1 MDFPAIRILSTILTL
16 GFTAGLSAQS
26 IYSTSWEYSGE
37 IAVEAFGW
45 SMCNAGDVNG
55 DGYPDALI
63 AAIDHSDPLATEE
76 EEGKLYLFYGGP
88 DGLSETPVWSYEP
101 NITLNVLGFETA
113 GGDVNG
119 DGYSD
124 IIAGSIQWTEDIA
137 EQGKVSL
144 WYGGPDGP
152 GDSPDWEYFGD
163 QELAL
168 MGSSVAMEA
177 DFNQDGFDD
186 LFVSAKM
193 YDNPEENE
201 GKIWLFWGS
210 ADGPVGPV
218 WSWEPNQ
225 DDVIAGFP
233 VNYAG
238 DVNGDGYPDVI
249 IAGTNYQETW
259 TKQGAAWVFH
269 GGPDVPG
276 DTPDWVAYGENK
288 KDVFGHWVDG
298 AGDVNGD
305 GYDDVIIAALGF
317 ERSMDLAS
325 EGAAYVYLG
334 SPDGLQSEYAWRDEG
349 NQSGAQYGYCVSSAG
364 DVNGDGYDEIIVG
377 SKYWSDPEFK
387 EGNTVVYWGSP
398 NGPEPD
404 YCWFAE
410 GGQDSAYL
418 GRHVDGGA
426 DFNGDGYDDFL
437 TGAYRYTNI
446 LDQDGIVYAIYGG
459 PRETAFHLPE
469 DSLCIGDAGISP
481 VLDGLDGGSW
491 SSSDGL
497 FTDPLTGSIDPAL
510 SVPGTHMLYY
520 TFDNGWCSH
529 TDSAMVYLAP
539 EVSAGFSYAPDTVL
553 TDEGV
558 VSVVFD
564 TPDTDGVFSAFPE
577 GLGLDTDNGDIDP
590 SASLPGTYTVSYV
603 VSNGW
608 CNDSA
613 ATSITVLDPCVEIG
627 DLILDNV
634 TESEANVSWNYPGSN
649 AEGFDVYLYTSS
661 DTSVTI
667 DHPDT
672 FIVFSGLTEATDY
685 TVRVVSRCTGLLV
698 SNLSDSLSF
707 TTLQSVDIDETWAID
722 LLLFPNPA
730 DGELYLQPGQTPVQS
745 VRIYTMQGQLLE
757 DFPGIQSGQT
767 IRIQT
772 DNLPAGQDLIRAIA
786 DEQVWQT
793 SFSVNR

>member
-1 MDFPAIRILSTILTL
+1 MDFPAFRILSTLLPLALAT
-16 GFTAGLSAQS
+16 GLSAQS

-55 DGYPDALI
+55 DGYPDVLV

-88 DGLSETPVWSYEP
+88 DGLSATPVWSYEP
-101 NITLNVLGFETA
+101 NDPLNILGFETA
-113 GGDVNG
+113 GGDLNG

-124 IIAGSIQWTEDIA
+124 IIAGSIQWTGDIS

-177 DFNQDGFDD
+177 DLNQDGFND

-193 YDNPEENE
+193 YDNPEDNE

-218 WSWEPNQ
+218 WSWEPDQ
-225 DDVIAGFP
+225 EAVIAGFP

-249 IAGTNYQETW
+249 IAGTNYAETW

-317 ERSMDLAS
+317 ERSLDLAS

-334 SPDGLQSEYAWRDEG
+334 SADGLQTAYAWRDEG
-349 NQSGAQYGYCVSSAG
+349 NQSGAQYGYCVSGAG

-404 YCWFAE
+404 YCWFSE

-459 PRETAFHLPE
+459 PRETAFHLPA
-469 DSLCIGDAGISP
+469 DSLCISEEGVAP
-481 VLDGLDGGSW
+481 VLEGLDGGNW
-491 SSSDGL
+491 TTTEGL
-497 FTDPLTGSIDPAL
+497 VADPLTGSLELTL
-510 SVPGTHMLYY
+510 SEPGTHTLYY

-529 TDSAMVYLAP
+529 TDSATIYLAP
-539 EVSAGFSYAPDTVL
+539 EVSAGFSYTTDTVL
-553 TDEGV
+553 TNEPTL
-558 VSVVFD
+558 SVVFD
-564 TPDTDGVFSAFPE
+564 TPDTIGFFNAFPE
-577 GLGLDTDNGDIDP
+577 GLSLDENTGAVDLG
-590 SASLPGTYTVSYV
+590 SSLPGTYVVSYV
-603 VSNGW
+603 TTNGW
-608 CNDSA
+608 CSDSTA
-613 ATSITVLDPCVEIG
+613 VSLTVLEPCLPATDLTIADVTPFNAKLSWTYEGNNAVSFDIFFYAEYDTVIILNEPDTSIIA
-627 DLILDNV
+627 DLLFE
-634 TESEANVSWNYPGSN
+634 TE
-649 AEGFDVYLYTSS
+649 
-661 DTSVTI
+661 
-667 DHPDT
+667 
-672 FIVFSGLTEATDY
+672 Y
-685 TVRVVSRCTGLLV
+685 TVWVVTHCAGMLV
-698 SNLSDSLSF
+698 SGPSDSLVFS
-707 TTLQSVDIDETWAID
+707 TLPWISVDEEQATG
-722 LLLFPNPA
+722 LSLYPNPTWN
-730 DGELYLQPGQTPVQS
+730 ELFLKSIHTPVQS
-745 VRIYTMQGQLLE
+745 VEIYNLQGQTMGNYNLVEEGNLTQI
-757 DFPGIQSGQT
+757 DLTG
-767 IRIQT
+767 
-772 DNLPAGQDLIRAIA
+772 LPAGSYLLKVVAGDKH
-786 DEQVWQT
+786 WQ
-793 SFSVNR
+793 SGFLLQR